1 LPSQAAAPEDAETK
15 SGKDATVANATKAE
29 NATDPQSAR
38 PSTSAASAERLPT
51 GLARQTPRVAASPA
65 VRKRARELRT
75 DLQAI
80 RSAQDEARITH
91 ADLDALLS
99 RRLGALGGVAST
111 PIVNPPEVAILG
123 LNRTAKRPAA
133 QDGAI
138 AVRKIMNLSSSFD
151 HRVIDAWNAA
161 SFIRDVKRFLEQPS
175 AIFID

>member
-1 LPSQAAAPEDAETK
+1 
-15 SGKDATVANATKAE
+15 
-29 NATDPQSAR
+29 
-38 PSTSAASAERLPT
+38 
-51 GLARQTPRVAASPA
+51 

-111 PIVNPPEVAILG
+111 PIVNPSEVAILG